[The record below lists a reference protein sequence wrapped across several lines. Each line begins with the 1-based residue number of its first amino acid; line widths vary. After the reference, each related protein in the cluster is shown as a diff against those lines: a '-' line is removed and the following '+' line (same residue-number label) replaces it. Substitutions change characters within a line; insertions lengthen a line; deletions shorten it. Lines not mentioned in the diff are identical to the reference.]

1 MPYSALYK
9 KYIEIEKVT
18 SIPRLRARKLYK
30 ITSYKYVDGHTESFN
45 GSKSVYIFVL
55 GIFKKKLYALKVSE
69 IQPEKFFKWLKTAM
83 LHNLTEASFHN
94 LKWLENLVQPSPKS
108 GSTIFN
114 TLVKG
119 KPIYTKEP
127 HIFRTYNLQNIKQ
140 IMWVE
145 MKTAELEKIYGIKH
159 VDLGKHEETPK
170 QIQKVKA
177 VKANETLQK

>member
-9 KYIEIEKVT
+9 KYIEIEKIT
-18 SIPRLRARKLYK
+18 SIPRLRPRKLYK
-30 ITSYKYVDGHTESFN
+30 LTSYKYIDGHTESFN

-55 GIFKKKLYALKVSE
+55 GIFNKKLYALKVSE
-69 IQPEKFFKWLKTAM
+69 IQPEKFFKWLKSAM

-114 TLVKG
+114 TLVKN

-145 MKTAELEKIYGIKH
+145 MKTKELEKIYGIKH
-159 VDLGKHEETPK
+159 VDLGKDEDTPK
-170 QIQKVKA
+170 QIQKSKA
-177 VKANETLQK
+177 VKANETPPK